1 MVRVRDLGELGV
13 SDLFEYPWTDLRS
26 PDLREE
32 FAITPGRHEGQVFL
46 CNPRITSDQELI
58 KDLVARA
65 PFLRCDHILD
75 KAIVGKFL
83 REDEGAAID
92 ALPDL
97 LQLLPR
103 AFKICFGGAALQRWT
118 IADAVEL
125 EIELDA
131 VAPEGAYSTR
141 N

>member
-1 MVRVRDLGELGV
+1 
-13 SDLFEYPWTDLRS
+13 
-26 PDLREE
+26 
-32 FAITPGRHEGQVFL
+32 
-46 CNPRITSDQELI
+46 
-58 KDLVARA
+58 LVARA

-125 EIELDA
+125 EIELDTIA
-131 VAPEGAYSTR
+131 TEGAHATMDGFTAQCAFPKVPRSS
-141 N
+141 